1 MSSCIYTLIG
11 SGTASA
17 SDVKQSSC
25 SVTARKLVYYRS
37 LINMAYSSV
46 SATVLFDLRF
56 Y

>member
-17 SDVKQSSC
+17 SDFLQ
-25 SVTARKLVYYRS
+25 SVTARKLVYYRP